1 MSNRSKN
8 DMKEVN
14 LVIPIRIHEILKT
27 LKDQQIIPSISE
39 GIRFCLYNQID
50 ELAKLINTK
59 GKVLKP
65 NKIKNGQ
72 LGENTDIVF
81 IRKGNKYIRYVRHER
96 LNQGFF
102 LMFFSFNSEYLL
114 YLSFARYILILYSIK
129 LNFFL
134 GFILKLNQGFF

>member
-27 LKDQQIIPSISE
+27 LKDQQIIPSISG

-59 GKVLKP
+59 GKVLKS

-72 LGENTDIVF
+72 LGENIDIVF

-96 LNQGFF
+96 LNQV
-102 LMFFSFNSEYLL
+102 LNKKHIKM
-114 YLSFARYILILYSIK
+114 LIKMLTKKI
-129 LNFFL
+129 
-134 GFILKLNQGFF
+134 IQI